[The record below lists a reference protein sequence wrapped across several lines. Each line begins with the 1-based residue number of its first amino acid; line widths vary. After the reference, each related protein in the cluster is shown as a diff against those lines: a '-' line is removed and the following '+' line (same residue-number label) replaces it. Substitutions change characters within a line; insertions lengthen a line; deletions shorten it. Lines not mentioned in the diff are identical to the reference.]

1 MRDFRGVGWRPRPNP
16 FVFER
21 AARSSDGASKI
32 TGHEA
37 KHAQGQGMLTDI
49 HVAGFRSVRALRLR
63 LAPVTVVVGANGTGK
78 TNLYQALRLLQAAAS
93 GNLARTVADAGGMP
107 SILWAGARK
116 EGAVRLRVTATI
128 GTFAYELALGLPTPA
143 ETVFTT
149 DPVVKE
155 ERIRLDGAL
164 LLDRAKRSAKL
175 RDADGRPVT
184 HAFDLWAS
192 ESALA
197 RLSEPQRYP
206 ALFAMREALL
216 AWRFYHQFRTDDGSP
231 LRQAQVPVSTPVL
244 AHDGRDLAA
253 ALRTIQEIGDEKA
266 LASAVDRVVPG
277 ARLNVVDGTLV
288 RLVTPGLYR
297 PLDARELSDGTLRYL
312 CLAAA
317 LLSPRPPPLLALN
330 EPETSLHE
338 SVLPGLA
345 DLMAA
350 VPRETQLWVTT
361 HARALADALATR
373 GAKVVEL
380 EKVDGETRVVGA
392 RLIEPD
398 DEGDP

>member
-1 MRDFRGVGWRPRPNP
+1 MR
-16 FVFER
+16 EK
-21 AARSSDGASKI
+21 GAGS
-32 TGHEA
+32 
-37 KHAQGQGMLTDI
+37 MLTDI
-49 HVAGFRSVRALRLR
+49 HVEGFRSVRALRLR

-93 GNLARTVADAGGMP
+93 GTLARTVADAGGMP

-116 EGAVRLRVTATI
+116 KGAVRLRVGATI
-128 GTFAYELALGLPTPA
+128 GDFQYEMALGLPTPA
-143 ETVFTT
+143 ETVFPT
-149 DPVVKE
+149 DPLVKE
-155 ERIRLDGAL
+155 ERIRLDGGA
-164 LLDRAKRSAKL
+164 LLDRARRSAKL

-206 ALFAMREALL
+206 ALFAVREALL
-216 AWRFYHQFRTDDGSP
+216 AWRFYHQFRTDEGSP
-231 LRQAQVPVSTPVL
+231 IRQAQVPVSTPAL

-253 ALRTIQEIGDEKA
+253 ALRTIQDIGDGNA
-266 LASAVDRVVPG
+266 LAAAVDRIMPG
-277 ARLNVVDGTLV
+277 ARLDVVDGTMV
-288 RLVTPGLYR
+288 RLETPGLLR
-297 PLDARELSDGTLRYL
+297 PLDARELSDGTLRFL

-338 SVLPGLA
+338 SVLPALA
-345 DLMAA
+345 DLVAA
-350 VPRETQLWVTT
+350 VPRETQIWVTT
-361 HARALADALATR
+361 HARSLADALASR

-380 EKVDGETRVVGA
+380 EKVEGETRVVGA
-392 RLIEPD
+392 GLVEPD
-398 DEGDP
+398 EEEER

>member
-1 MRDFRGVGWRPRPNP
+1 
-16 FVFER
+16 
-21 AARSSDGASKI
+21 
-32 TGHEA
+32 
-37 KHAQGQGMLTDI
+37 MLTDI